1 MRGGAVFVPDMTELS
16 SLQNGSGRRG
26 RGATRAPLLAAPV
39 VGKLSFAEE
48 RAQLDADLAEL
59 RETEANLR
67 VFEKRLR
74 AMQAEIDA
82 AKLKRQST
90 QPPKVSV
97 RTKTATRAPFSGDSG
112 ALQAEWD
119 KLIRA
124 RELLESEQAHLRG
137 DRIALRDE
145 TAVVRRRAQAVAE
158 REAKVAERE
167 QQLAAMEAGGGA
179 EAHPAESSEPDVAVP
194 IFAKLSKA
202 PAAMSRSLLRRTGA

>member
-1 MRGGAVFVPDMTELS
+1 MSEVPSHQSGS
-16 SLQNGSGRRG
+16 SRRS

-39 VGKLSFAEE
+39 FGQRSLAEE

-67 VFEKRLR
+67 VLEKRLR
-74 AMQAEIDA
+74 VMQAEIDA
-82 AKLKRQST
+82 AKSKRLPT
-90 QPPKVSV
+90 QPP
-97 RTKTATRAPFSGDSG
+97 RAAARAKTATRPPFSGDSS

-167 QQLAAMEAGGGA
+167 QQLSAADPVGRGDAPA
-179 EAHPAESSEPDVAVP
+179 EAKLNAEETAP
-194 IFAKLSKA
+194 IFSKLIKGPRA
-202 PAAMSRSLLRRTGA
+202 LLQRSGA

>member
-1 MRGGAVFVPDMTELS
+1 MRSGVVFVPDMTELS
-16 SLQNGSGRRG
+16 SLQDGGGRRG

-39 VGKLSFAEE
+39 IRKLSLAEE
-48 RAQLDADLAEL
+48 RARLDADLAEL

-67 VFEKRLR
+67 VLEKRLR

-82 AKLKRQST
+82 AKPKPQST
-90 QPPKVSV
+90 QPPKAPA
-97 RTKTATRAPFSGDSG
+97 RAKTGTRGPFPGDAG
-112 ALQAEWD
+112 ALHAEWD

-167 QQLAAMEAGGGA
+167 QKLMAMEGGGGA
-179 EAHPAESSEPDVAVP
+179 KAQAADPLKPDAPVP
-194 IFAKLSKA
+194 ILAKLTKV
-202 PAAMSRSLLRRTGA
+202 PW

>member
-1 MRGGAVFVPDMTELS
+1 LPCKVAGLFFGVMPEVSSQQSGGSRRSRGTTRVPLM
-16 SLQNGSGRRG
+16 
-26 RGATRAPLLAAPV
+26 AAPAI
-39 VGKLSFAEE
+39 GSRSLAEE

-59 RETEANLR
+59 RESEANLR
-67 VFEKRLR
+67 VLEQRLR

-82 AKLKRQST
+82 AKSKRPPT
-90 QPPKVSV
+90 QPP
-97 RTKTATRAPFSGDSG
+97 RATARAKTATRPPFSGDSSS
-112 ALQAEWD
+112 LQVEWD

-167 QQLAAMEAGGGA
+167 QQLLATESVGGSAA
-179 EAHPAESSEPDVAVP
+179 PSEIQVETERTAP
-194 IFAKLSKA
+194 IFAKLIKGPRA
-202 PAAMSRSLLRRTGA
+202 LLNRSGV

>member
-1 MRGGAVFVPDMTELS
+1 MTES
-16 SLQNGSGRRG
+16 SLMRNAGGRKVRG
-26 RGATRAPLLAAPV
+26 TTRAPLMPMPAVAKPSLAD
-39 VGKLSFAEE
+39 E

-67 VFEKRLR
+67 VLEKRLR

-82 AKLKRQST
+82 AKSKRQPT
-90 QPPKVSV
+90 QPPRAAAPARAKS
-97 RTKTATRAPFSGDSG
+97 ATRAPFSGDSG
-112 ALQAEWD
+112 TLQAEWD

-167 QQLAAMEAGGGA
+167 QQLLAA
-179 EAHPAESSEPDVAVP
+179 EASPDPAGESQGSVS
-194 IFAKLSKA
+194 IFSKSAKA
-202 PAAMSRSLLRRTGA
+202 GAGVTRSSLRRAGV

>member
-1 MRGGAVFVPDMTELS
+1 MRGGAVFAPDMTELS
-16 SLQNGSGRRG
+16 SSQGGSGRRG

-48 RAQLDADLAEL
+48 RARLDADLAHL

-67 VFEKRLR
+67 VLEKRLR

-82 AKLKRQST
+82 AKVKRQAT
-90 QPPKVSV
+90 QPPKVPV
-97 RTKTATRAPFSGDSG
+97 RVKTATRAPFTGDAG

-145 TAVVRRRAQAVAE
+145 TAVVRRRAQAVSE

-167 QQLAAMEAGGGA
+167 QKLVARESAGGA
-179 EAHPAESSEPDVAVP
+179 EAHATASVEPDPAVP
-194 IFAKLSKA
+194 IFAKL
-202 PAAMSRSLLRRTGA
+202 T

>member
-1 MRGGAVFVPDMTELS
+1 MTEGPS
-16 SLQNGSGRRG
+16 QQSGRSRSG
-26 RGATRAPLLAAPV
+26 RGSTRSPVLAAQF
-39 VGKLSFAEE
+39 VGQRSLAEE

-67 VFEKRLR
+67 VLEKRLR

-82 AKLKRQST
+82 AKNKRLPT
-90 QPPKVSV
+90 QPP
-97 RTKTATRAPFSGDSG
+97 RAAAREKTATRPPFSGDSST
-112 ALQAEWD
+112 LQAEWD

-124 RELLESEQAHLRG
+124 RELVESEQAHLRG

-167 QQLAAMEAGGGA
+167 RQLSAADPVSGG
-179 EAHPAESSEPDVAVP
+179 D
-194 IFAKLSKA
+194 A
-202 PAAMSRSLLRRTGA
+202 PAGATDNAAETPTIFTKLIKGPQTRLHRSGA